1 MSACV
6 LVVEDDQAIRELVT
20 FHLTR
25 AGMQPVAVAT
35 GAAARQQWQRLR
47 PDAVVLDL
55 MLPDASGWD
64 LCREIRE
71 QAQAL
76 GRPAVILLTAL
87 NEEADRIAGLEL
99 GADDYVTKPFSP
111 RELVARV
118 RAVLRRREGPRG
130 QAPPPADPEVLHLG
144 PLVLDRRRIEVTV
157 AGTPLQ
163 LTATEFRIL
172 AVLAEAGGEVCSRDR
187 LLDSVW
193 GQDFF
198 GDRRTVDVHIRH
210 IREKLERAG
219 IPDLLETVRGFGYRV
234 KAGAEA

>member
-1 MSACV
+1 MGACV
-6 LVVEDDQAIRELVT
+6 LVVEDDDAIRELVA
-20 FHLTR
+20 FHLAR

-35 GAAARQQWQRLR
+35 GAAARQEWQRLR

-71 QAQAL
+71 QAQTL
-76 GRPAVILLTAL
+76 GKPAVIMLTAL

-118 RAVLRRREGPRG
+118 RAVLRRRESPRPE
-130 QAPPPADPEVLHLG
+130 APPADDPDVVRAG
-144 PLVLDRRRIEVTV
+144 PMVIDRRRVEATV
-157 AGTPLQ
+157 AGKPLQ

-172 AVLAEAGGEVCSRDR
+172 AALAEVGGEVCSRDR
-187 LLDSVW
+187 LLDTVW

-219 IPDLLETVRGFGYRV
+219 VPELLETVRGFGYRLKV
-234 KAGAEA
+234 GSEA